1 LGLISRCQGR
11 SEAARGLAVTFP
23 HGGTGIG
30 LNSKGDARLRPK
42 KSLGQNFL
50 RDQNIARNII
60 AAFNPQ
66 PGDLV
71 LEIGPGEGIL
81 TSLLAGRVRKLVAMD
96 VDRRVVER
104 LSGAY
109 PSAVEILHQDI
120 LTADFAHLS
129 RASGGPVRIIGNIPY
144 NITTPILF
152 HLLDQRKA
160 VSDALIMMQ
169 REVARRL
176 VAGPGTKEYGIPS
189 VFFRVLSDVE
199 IVFDVSADAFFP
211 RPKVTSSLV
220 RLTPL
225 SSPRYAI
232 EDELFFRRMVRFVF
246 GQRRKTLRNSL
257 RAFLHGEGVEL
268 PGIAGLERRP
278 EELTAAE
285 HVALA
290 NRLQQ
295 VAGLRNGV

>member
-1 LGLISRCQGR
+1 L
-11 SEAARGLAVTFP
+11 
-23 HGGTGIG
+23 H
-30 LNSKGDARLRPK
+30 SKGDARLRPK

-50 RDQNIARNII
+50 RDHNIARNVI
-60 AAFNPQ
+60 AAFRPQ
-66 PGDLV
+66 PDDLV

-81 TSLLAGRVRKLVAMD
+81 TSLLAGRVRRLVAMD
-96 VDRRVVER
+96 IDRRVVER
-104 LSGAY
+104 LRGVY
-109 PSAVEILHQDI
+109 PAAVEIVHQDI
-120 LTADFAHLS
+120 LTADFALLS
-129 RASGGPVRIIGNIPY
+129 RAAGGPVRIIGNIPY

-199 IVFDVSADAFFP
+199 IVFDVSAEAFFP

-220 RLTPL
+220 RLKPL
-225 SSPRYAI
+225 PSPRYGV

-257 RAFLHGEGVEL
+257 RAFLQGEGAEL
-268 PGIAGLERRP
+268 PGVDGLERRP

-290 NRLQQ
+290 NRIYR
-295 VAGLRNGV
+295 VAGPRNGVYPESRGS

>member
-1 LGLISRCQGR
+1 
-11 SEAARGLAVTFP
+11 
-23 HGGTGIG
+23 
-30 LNSKGDARLRPK
+30 LNSKGDARFRPK

-60 AAFNPQ
+60 AAFGPQ
-66 PGDLV
+66 PDDFV

-96 VDRRVVER
+96 IDRRVVER
-104 LSGAY
+104 LSGEY
-109 PSAVEILHQDI
+109 PAGVEIVHQDI
-120 LTADFAHLS
+120 LKADLGQFARS
-129 RASGGPVRIIGNIPY
+129 AGGPVRIIGNIPY

-152 HLLDQRKA
+152 HILDQRKA
-160 VSDALIMMQ
+160 VSNALIMMQ

-176 VAGPGTKEYGIPS
+176 AAGPGTKEYGIPS

-211 RPKVTSSLV
+211 RPKVTSSVV
-220 RLTPL
+220 RLMPL
-225 SSPRYAI
+225 PSPRYAI

-257 RAFLHGEGVEL
+257 RTFLRAEGAGL
-268 PGIAGLERRP
+268 PAIAGLERRP

-285 HVALA
+285 HVALS
-290 NRLQQ
+290 NRLCTM
-295 VAGLRNGV
+295 GGPRNGVYPEPRPS